1 VSNIASVSGL
11 SIFDFSS
18 FYSNVSLVWIYYV
31 LSLEDRLILLWFFY
45 NYYHIIPPTLITTAE
60 KSMFHFLLKLGMIQT
75 MVLLYLL
82 RQTFMQLLSA

>member
-31 LSLEDRLILLWFFY
+31 LSLEDRLILLWFF
-45 NYYHIIPPTLITTAE
+45 IIIII
-60 KSMFHFLLKLGMIQT
+60 SFHQLWLQLPIRARF
-75 MVLLYLL
+75 
-82 RQTFMQLLSA
+82 TFY